1 MRLNKDFFPC
11 DISQTFL
18 LLLFCIPECSD
29 RAVGSRAGG
38 GQFKSCHAKFVKTF
52 FAHKKVRIIYFLS
65 KKVMS
70 HYFFIQK
77 DVNHYFLYKLVMHN
91 YFFGQTLCES
101 LPFVY
106 QKVTHVLFHTKS
118 YEEKKISDKN
128 LQISVIPLPQ
138 ESLLFWSFMYNTS

>member
-18 LLLFCIPECSD
+18 LLLFCIPECSVINCGKGWLLGSTVD
-29 RAVGSRAGG
+29 RAVVSRAGG
-38 GQFKSCHAKFVKTF
+38 GQFESCHAKFVKTF

-70 HYFFIQK
+70 
-77 DVNHYFLYKLVMHN
+77 HYFLYKLVMHN

-118 YEEKKISDKN
+118 YEGKKF
-128 LQISVIPLPQ
+128 QIKT
-138 ESLLFWSFMYNTS
+138 YK